1 MLLDIRSYKIV
12 EGKITPS
19 KRIATHPSVILLNE
33 PLVITQNALAIHLDV
48 FIQRINEYVSNK
60 LGVTSETIWFISE
73 LFNTTPEFWL
83 NLQSVHD

>member
-1 MLLDIRSYKIV
+1 MKFV
-12 EGKITPS
+12 EGKTTPS
-19 KRIATHPSVILLNE
+19 KRIATHPSVILINE

-48 FIQRINEYVSNK
+48 SIQRINEIVSNK
-60 LGVTSETIWFISE
+60 LSVTSETACLISE

>member
-1 MLLDIRSYKIV
+1 MKFV

-33 PLVITQNALAIHLDV
+33 PLVITQNTLTIHLDV
-48 FIQRINEYVSNK
+48 SIQRINEIVSNK
-60 LGVTSETIWFISE
+60 LGVTSETARLISE

>member
-1 MLLDIRSYKIV
+1 MKFV

-33 PLVITQNALAIHLDV
+33 PLVITQNTLTIHLDIS
-48 FIQRINEYVSNK
+48 IQRINEIVSNK
-60 LGVTSETIWFISE
+60 LGVTSETARLISE